1 MSVIWMQD
9 PPVLEPREVTG
20 LPRIRALRCGG
31 HHMLASSVDG
41 DVFVWGCGL
50 THQLGNRPRDVSN
63 PVDIDDEPEDELR
76 PYRLSS
82 KQLEKRF
89 VMIADGGAQHTV
101 ELAWD
106 SSYSK
111 MEVSAEPAPEVSV
124 RAQQEAEAQLLGGV
138 PEVLSTLKSRSHEF
152 SNVFSSAGEGGS

>member
-111 MEVSAEPAPEVSV
+111 LDTVDTA
-124 RAQQEAEAQLLGGV
+124 LLGFAETCR
-138 PEVLSTLKSRSHEF
+138 PHSWHQSRQQTATMS
-152 SNVFSSAGEGGS
+152 